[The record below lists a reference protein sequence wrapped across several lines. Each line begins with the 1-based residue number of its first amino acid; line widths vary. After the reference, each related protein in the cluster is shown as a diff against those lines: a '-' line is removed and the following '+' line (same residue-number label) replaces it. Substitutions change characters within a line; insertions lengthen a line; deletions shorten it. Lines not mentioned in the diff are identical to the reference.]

1 MNLQHRVHFVSGSSY
16 DRHNFEAGIKD
27 DIPIP
32 EMVSLFHIL
41 AEKEGNRI
49 VFCTGRREKTRRD
62 TQLQI
67 DKLVQGISYQRS
79 RSEFPIYMRADGDN
93 RSDPEV
99 KSDLYDQIILDG
111 FNPILVF
118 EDRASVV
125 EMWRNRGLRCLQCA
139 PGNF

>member
-49 VFCTGRREKTRRD
+49 VFCTGRREKTRKD

-67 DKLVQGISYQRS
+67 DKLVQGISSQHS
-79 RSEFPIYMRADGDN
+79 RSVFPIYMRADGDN

-111 FNPILVF
+111 YNPILVF

>member
-49 VFCTGRREKTRRD
+49 VFCTGRREKTRKD

-99 KSDLYDQIILDG
+99 KSDLYDQMILDG

>member
-16 DRHNFEAGIKD
+16 DRQNFEALIKD

-49 VFCTGRREKTRRD
+49 VFCTGRREKTRKD

-99 KSDLYDQIILDG
+99 KSDLYDQMILDG

>member
-1 MNLQHRVHFVSGSSY
+1 MNLQHRVHFVSGASY
-16 DRHNFEAGIKD
+16 DRQNFEAGIKD

-49 VFCTGRREKTRRD
+49 VFCTGRREKTRKD

-79 RSEFPIYMRADGDN
+79 RLEFPIYMRADGDN

-99 KSDLYDQIILDG
+99 KSDLYDQMILDG

>member
-99 KSDLYDQIILDG
+99 KSDLYDRMILDG

-139 PGNF
+139 PGDF

>member
-1 MNLQHRVHFVSGSSY
+1 
-16 DRHNFEAGIKD
+16 
-27 DIPIP
+27 
-32 EMVSLFHIL
+32 
-41 AEKEGNRI
+41 
-49 VFCTGRREKTRRD
+49 
-62 TQLQI
+62 
-67 DKLVQGISYQRS
+67 
-79 RSEFPIYMRADGDN
+79 MRADGDN

-99 KSDLYDQIILDG
+99 KSDLYDRMILDG